1 LRRRDLLKTSP
12 PIRPMGS
19 LGRPWTLNVRLAA
32 DRREIRKAQRLQ
44 YKFSSEKGGAIP
56 DARTAFA
63 RHGE

>member
-1 LRRRDLLKTSP
+1 
-12 PIRPMGS
+12 MGS